1 MATAKKS
8 DTKKKSAVAKNLK
21 AAASVKVES
30 DKPKLIA
37 IRLVG
42 AGSFTSGGISF
53 RKGEAK
59 EVDSVKAA
67 LLLKTGRF
75 VEA

>member
-8 DTKKKSAVAKNLK
+8 DKKKKPAVAKVVE
-21 AAASVKVES
+21 AAASVKVKEN
-30 DKPKLIA
+30 KPTFIA
-37 IRLVG
+37 LRLVG
-42 AGSFTSGGISF
+42 AGSFSSGTVYF

-59 EVDSVKAA
+59 EVDSAIAA
-67 LLLKTGRF
+67 RLLKTGRF

>member
-8 DTKKKSAVAKNLK
+8 DKKKKPAVAKVVE
-21 AAASVKVES
+21 AAASVKVETE
-30 DKPKLIA
+30 KPKLIA

-42 AGSFTSGGISF
+42 AGSFTSGGIYF

-59 EVDSVKAA
+59 EVDSAIAA
-67 LLLKTGRF
+67 RLLKTGRF
-75 VEA
+75 IEV